1 MDIVD
6 LEKKLG
12 VAGLSAEQQLEMVT
26 ALQKSAQSRLEATRQ
41 ETIGK
46 STELVIQGLKK
57 IKIGRAHV

>member
-12 VAGLSAEQQLEMVT
+12 IDGLSAQEQMELV
-26 ALQKSAQSRLEATRQ
+26 ASLQKSAQSRLEATRQ

-57 IKIGRAHV
+57 IKAD